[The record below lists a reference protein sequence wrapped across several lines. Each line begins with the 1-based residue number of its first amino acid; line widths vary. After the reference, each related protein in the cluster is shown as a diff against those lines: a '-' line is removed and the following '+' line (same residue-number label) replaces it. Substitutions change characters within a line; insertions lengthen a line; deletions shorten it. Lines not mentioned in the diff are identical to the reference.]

1 MANKKN
7 NKTKKTKNNIKVIK
21 KPIKKETKKIENNKL
36 DGEILSFIKI
46 ALGVGVVVLIVFGAT
61 ILMNKLGVFDEGYTK
76 PERGEIIISYED
88 ATVGTIF
95 NRPDTEYYVVF
106 DDFTENPNQY
116 LTSILFRYSNEEETL
131 PIYKVDMSNGFNIK
145 YAALP
150 IYKVDISNGFNIKYA
165 GEQGNPSA
173 QKVEDIKINGVT
185 LIKIVNGKNVKYIEG
200 TTNIENELLK

>member
-95 NRPDTEYYVVF
+95 NRPDADYYVIF

-131 PIYKVDMSNGFNIK
+131 PIYKVDMSNGFNT
-145 YAALP
+145 
-150 IYKVDISNGFNIKYA
+150 KYA

>member
-7 NKTKKTKNNIKVIK
+7 NKSKKTKSNIKVVR
-21 KPIKKETKKIENNKL
+21 KPIKKETKKVENNKL

-95 NRPDTEYYVVF
+95 NRPDAEYYVIF

-131 PIYKVDMSNGFNIK
+131 PIYKVDMSNGFNT
-145 YAALP
+145 
-150 IYKVDISNGFNIKYA
+150 KYA

-185 LIKIVNGKNVKYIEG
+185 LIKIVNGKNVKFIEG

>member
-7 NKTKKTKNNIKVIK
+7 NKTKKTKSNIKVVR

-131 PIYKVDMSNGFNIK
+131 PIYKVD
-145 YAALP
+145 
-150 IYKVDISNGFNIKYA
+150 ISNGFNTKYA

>member
-46 ALGVGVVVLIVFGAT
+46 ALGVGVVVLVVFGAT

-106 DDFTENPNQY
+106 DNFTENPNQY
-116 LTSILFRYSNEEETL
+116 LTSILFRYSSIEDGL
-131 PIYKVDMSNGFNIK
+131 PIYRVDMSNGFNT
-145 YAALP
+145 
-150 IYKVDISNGFNIKYA
+150 KYA

-173 QKVEDIKINGVT
+173 QKVEDVKINGVT

>member
-7 NKTKKTKNNIKVIK
+7 NKSKKTKNNIKVIK

-46 ALGVGVVVLIVFGAT
+46 ALGVGLVVLIVFGAT

-145 YAALP
+145 YA
-150 IYKVDISNGFNIKYA
+150 

>member
-95 NRPDTEYYVVF
+95 NRPDAEYYVIF

-131 PIYKVDMSNGFNIK
+131 PIYKVDMSNGFNT
-145 YAALP
+145 
-150 IYKVDISNGFNIKYA
+150 KYA

-173 QKVEDIKINGVT
+173 QKVEDIKINGV
-185 LIKIVNGKNVKYIEG
+185 IF
-200 TTNIENELLK
+200 

>member
-1 MANKKN
+1 MIKSGKQKN
-7 NKTKKTKNNIKVIK
+7 NETKKTKNNIKVIK

-46 ALGVGVVVLIVFGAT
+46 ALGVGLVVLIVFGAT

-116 LTSILFRYSNEEETL
+116 LTSILFRYSNEEKTL
-131 PIYKVDMSNGFNIK
+131 PIYKVDMSNGFNT
-145 YAALP
+145 
-150 IYKVDISNGFNIKYA
+150 KYA

>member
-36 DGEILSFIKI
+36 DGEIISFIKI
-46 ALGVGVVVLIVFGAT
+46 AIGVGLVVLVVFGAT

-106 DDFTENPNQY
+106 DNFTENPNQY
-116 LTSILFRYSNEEETL
+116 LTSILFRYSSIEDGL
-131 PIYKVDMSNGFNIK
+131 PIYRVDMSNGFNT
-145 YAALP
+145 
-150 IYKVDISNGFNIKYA
+150 KYA

-173 QKVEDIKINGVT
+173 QKVEDVKINGVT

>member
-7 NKTKKTKNNIKVIK
+7 NKSKKTKSNIKVVR

-61 ILMNKLGVFDEGYTK
+61 MLMNKLGVFDEGYTK
-76 PERGEIIISYED
+76 PEKGEIIISYED

-95 NRPDTEYYVVF
+95 NRPDAKYYVIF

-131 PIYKVDMSNGFNIK
+131 PIYKVDMSNGFNT
-145 YAALP
+145 
-150 IYKVDISNGFNIKYA
+150 KYA

>member
-7 NKTKKTKNNIKVIK
+7 NKSKKTKNNIKVIK

-95 NRPDTEYYVVF
+95 NRPDAEYYVIF

-131 PIYKVDMSNGFNIK
+131 PIYKVDMSNGFNT
-145 YAALP
+145 
-150 IYKVDISNGFNIKYA
+150 KYA

>member
-46 ALGVGVVVLIVFGAT
+46 ALGVGLVVLIVFGAT

-131 PIYKVDMSNGFNIK
+131 PIYKVDMSNGFNT
-145 YAALP
+145 
-150 IYKVDISNGFNIKYA
+150 KYA

>member
-116 LTSILFRYSNEEETL
+116 LSSILFRYSNEEETL

-145 YAALP
+145 Y
-150 IYKVDISNGFNIKYA
+150 S

-173 QKVEDIKINGVT
+173 QKVEDVKINGVT

>member
-7 NKTKKTKNNIKVIK
+7 NKSKKTKNNIKVIK

-76 PERGEIIISYED
+76 PEKGEIIISYED

-95 NRPDTEYYVVF
+95 NRPDAEYYVVF

-131 PIYKVDMSNGFNIK
+131 PIYKVDMSNGFNT
-145 YAALP
+145 
-150 IYKVDISNGFNIKYA
+150 KYA

>member
-131 PIYKVDMSNGFNIK
+131 PIYKVDMSNGFNT
-145 YAALP
+145 
-150 IYKVDISNGFNIKYA
+150 KYA

-185 LIKIVNGKNVKYIEG
+185 LIKIINGKNVKYIEG

>member
-7 NKTKKTKNNIKVIK
+7 NKSKKTKNNIKVIK

-76 PERGEIIISYED
+76 PEKGEIIISYED
-88 ATVGTIF
+88 ATVGAIF
-95 NRPDTEYYVVF
+95 NRPDAEYYVVF

-131 PIYKVDMSNGFNIK
+131 PIYKVDMSNGFNT
-145 YAALP
+145 
-150 IYKVDISNGFNIKYA
+150 KYA

>member
-1 MANKKN
+1 MASKKN

-131 PIYKVDMSNGFNIK
+131 PIYKVD
-145 YAALP
+145 
-150 IYKVDISNGFNIKYA
+150 ISNGFNIKYA

>member
-95 NRPDTEYYVVF
+95 NRPDAEYYVIF

-131 PIYKVDMSNGFNIK
+131 PIYKVD
-145 YAALP
+145 
-150 IYKVDISNGFNIKYA
+150 ISNGFNTKYA

>member
-1 MANKKN
+1 MAKKKN

-95 NRPDTEYYVVF
+95 NRPDAEYYVIF

-131 PIYKVDMSNGFNIK
+131 PIYKVDM
-145 YAALP
+145 
-150 IYKVDISNGFNIKYA
+150 SNGFNIKYA

>member
-116 LTSILFRYSNEEETL
+116 LTSILFRYRNEEETL
-131 PIYKVDMSNGFNIK
+131 PIYKVDMSNGFNT
-145 YAALP
+145 
-150 IYKVDISNGFNIKYA
+150 KYA

-173 QKVEDIKINGVT
+173 QKVEDVKINGVT

>member
-36 DGEILSFIKI
+36 DGEIISFIKI
-46 ALGVGVVVLIVFGAT
+46 AIGVGLVVLVVFGAT

-88 ATVGTIF
+88 ATIGTIF

-106 DDFTENPNQY
+106 DNFTENPNQY
-116 LTSILFRYSNEEETL
+116 LTSILFRYSSIEDGL
-131 PIYKVDMSNGFNIK
+131 PIYRVDMSNGFNT
-145 YAALP
+145 
-150 IYKVDISNGFNIKYA
+150 KYA

-173 QKVEDIKINGVT
+173 QKVEDVKINGVT

>member
-7 NKTKKTKNNIKVIK
+7 NKSKKTKNNIKVIK

-95 NRPDTEYYVVF
+95 NRPDTEYYVIF

-131 PIYKVDMSNGFNIK
+131 QIYKVDMSNGFNT
-145 YAALP
+145 
-150 IYKVDISNGFNIKYA
+150 KYA

-173 QKVEDIKINGVT
+173 QKVEDVKINGVT

>member
-95 NRPDTEYYVVF
+95 NRPDAEYYVVF

-116 LTSILFRYSNEEETL
+116 LTSILFRYSNEEET
-131 PIYKVDMSNGFNIK
+131 
-145 YAALP
+145 LP

>member
-95 NRPDTEYYVVF
+95 NRPDAKYYVIF

-131 PIYKVDMSNGFNIK
+131 PIYKVDMSNGFNT
-145 YAALP
+145 
-150 IYKVDISNGFNIKYA
+150 KYA

>member
-7 NKTKKTKNNIKVIK
+7 NKSKKTKNNIKVIK

-95 NRPDTEYYVVF
+95 NRPDTEYYVIF

-131 PIYKVDMSNGFNIK
+131 PIYKVDMSNGFNT
-145 YAALP
+145 
-150 IYKVDISNGFNIKYA
+150 KYA

>member
-7 NKTKKTKNNIKVIK
+7 NKSKKTKNNIKVIK

-95 NRPDTEYYVVF
+95 NRPDAEYYVIF

-131 PIYKVDMSNGFNIK
+131 PIYKVDM
-145 YAALP
+145 
-150 IYKVDISNGFNIKYA
+150 SNGFNIKYA

>member
-88 ATVGTIF
+88 ATVGTIL
-95 NRPDTEYYVVF
+95 NRPDAEYYVIF

-131 PIYKVDMSNGFNIK
+131 PIYKVD
-145 YAALP
+145 
-150 IYKVDISNGFNIKYA
+150 ISNGFNTKYA

>member
-46 ALGVGVVVLIVFGAT
+46 AIGVGVVVLVVFGAT

-106 DDFTENPNQY
+106 DNFTENPNQY
-116 LTSILFRYSNEEETL
+116 LTSILFRYSSIEDGL
-131 PIYKVDMSNGFNIK
+131 PIYRVDMSNGFNT
-145 YAALP
+145 
-150 IYKVDISNGFNIKYA
+150 KYA

-173 QKVEDIKINGVT
+173 QKVEDVKINGVT

>member
-116 LTSILFRYSNEEETL
+116 LTSILFRYSDEEETL
-131 PIYKVDMSNGFNIK
+131 PIYKVDM
-145 YAALP
+145 
-150 IYKVDISNGFNIKYA
+150 SNGFNIKYA